1 MSDDKLSIYRFNKF
15 SRNLIHLKC
24 YYFYLFRQ
32 RSVYQSSSIT
42 SEIKLES
49 SSPSI
54 KSEPGLV
61 PKSEPGLVPKSEPGL
76 VPKSEEQKS
85 LYFFKQSVIENS
97 AVKPKAEA
105 ESEQTSTVHNKQ
117 ASTETT
123 SALSE
128 NNSYLDIETIKT
140 ELEESDSRLEYQ
152 DLKNSEDPVDSP
164 EAHIPEDLE
173 NVVKEEE
180 VCKPEFVFKCPF
192 KPCPAFT
199 IEEVSD
205 YHQDY

>member
-54 KSEPGLV
+54 
-61 PKSEPGLVPKSEPGL
+61 KSEPGLVPKSEPGL